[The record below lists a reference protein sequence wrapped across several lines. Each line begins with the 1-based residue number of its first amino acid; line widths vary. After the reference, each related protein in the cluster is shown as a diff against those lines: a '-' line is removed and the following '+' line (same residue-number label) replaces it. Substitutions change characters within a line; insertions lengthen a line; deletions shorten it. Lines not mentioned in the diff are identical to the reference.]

1 VRIFYIILF
10 PLFSPLH
17 FFSQTGPDFLTIQ
30 KEMKA
35 MFKIYSDKIEAKV
48 GKLKDR
54 DPKDTVKIMELTK
67 KRIELNKSMLPE
79 INSEKAKILNKL
91 IDTTFPDFYFE
102 DFNGKIYSL
111 SDFNNKKVVLNFNYT
126 FCDRCV
132 KQIDS
137 LVQKTGDKARIIVLM
152 HDKKTDADHI
162 YEAYGDK
169 ILLGFIS
176 LEYEHY
182 YTLNSST
189 PTTFLL
195 EENRLIRYFDD
206 PLLEDSGADGLFSRL
221 KLF

>member
-1 VRIFYIILF
+1 MLKALFLILM
-10 PLFSPLH
+10 LSS
-17 FFSQTGPDFLTIQ
+17 FFSSSQNIPDFAEIE
-30 KEMKA
+30 KETKA
-35 MFKIYSDKIEAKV
+35 MYKLYSDKIEAKV
-48 GKLKDR
+48 GKLKDL

-67 KRIELNKSMLPE
+67 KRIELNRSMLPE
-79 INSEKAKILNKL
+79 INAEKTKIINKL
-91 IDTTFPDFYFE
+91 TNTTFPDFYFE

-137 LVQKTGDKARIIVLM
+137 LIQKTGDKARIIVLM

-195 EENRLIRYFDD
+195 EEKRLIKYFDD
-206 PLLEDSGADGLFSRL
+206 PMLEDSAAGGLFSQL